1 VPEAPLTPG
10 PPRAEDCWSLAKDA
24 LPACAQTSDVPH
36 GTSTASG
43 YFAVSAPYTY
53 LAQQNGSIVVSDL
66 RYGPD
71 LRYGSA
77 VGSLEGATEP
87 VEIAIDET
95 HVYSAGE
102 TLVRV
107 PREGGPSTTLFDRP
121 TRAIAIF
128 DGVIYFTAWMP
139 GAKSELWRWSASSGV
154 ERVAELDAGPWD
166 KMRLA
171 GGYAFLLNVS
181 TQPGVIERVE
191 LETGAAIDL
200 VAGIYVSRGFT
211 QWGGFVYFTEE
222 GTGSVKRAAADGR
235 ELVTLASFLGYPQK
249 IDTDGSRLYIT
260 LLDADPVSHRTSAR
274 LVRLTMDGS
283 EACVMSCATPY
294 SAPYKTYLVVNGE
307 KIYD

>member
-1 VPEAPLTPG
+1 VPDPLF
-10 PPRAEDCWSLAKDA
+10 PRPKPEDCQSLAKDT
-24 LPACAQTSDVPH
+24 LPACAQASDVPH

-66 RYGPD
+66 RYGSD
-71 LRYGSA
+71 LRSGSA
-77 VGSLEGATEP
+77 MGSLEGAVEP

-128 DGVIYFTAWMP
+128 DGVVYFTAWMP
-139 GAKSELWRWSASSGV
+139 GTTSEVWRWSPSGAA
-154 ERVAELDAGPWD
+154 ERVTELDGGSYD

-171 GGYAFLLNVS
+171 GGYAFLLKES
-181 TQPGVIERVE
+181 TQPGVIKRVE
-191 LETGAAIDL
+191 LQTGAAVDL
-200 VAGIYVSRGFT
+200 VSRIEVSRGFT
-211 QWGGFVYFTEE
+211 HWGGYVYFTEE
-222 GTGSVKRAAADGR
+222 GTGSLKRAAADGS
-235 ELVTLASFLGYPQK
+235 ETITLATFLGFPQK
-249 IDTDGSRLYIT
+249 IDTDGSRLYVT
-260 LLDADPVSHRTSAR
+260 LADADPVSHRTSAR
-274 LVRLTMDGS
+274 LVRLAMDGS
-283 EACVMSCATPY
+283 EGCVMSCATPY

-307 KIYD
+307 NIYY